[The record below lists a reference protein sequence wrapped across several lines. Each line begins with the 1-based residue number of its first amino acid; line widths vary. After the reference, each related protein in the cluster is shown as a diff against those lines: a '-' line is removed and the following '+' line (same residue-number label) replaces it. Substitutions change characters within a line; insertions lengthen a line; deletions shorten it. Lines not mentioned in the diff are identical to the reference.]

1 MITAITRASSVI
13 CDRTEHGR
21 FASMRQSSLVAA
33 VLSILAVPLVWWSFP
48 AAAGKSGESVQVTI
62 EQMRQIGVFPVE
74 SYAFHPRKIA
84 IGQITYNEDVSTVVL
99 SPFAGRVTRLIAK
112 MGDKVALGDP
122 LLEIDSLDVLPPQN
136 DYVAALGVVN
146 KARSQYELAKI
157 AESRHK
163 GLFEAKAGALKEW
176 QQAQTQLVAAE
187 NDMRSAETA
196 LEAARR
202 RLRIIGRTDEEIAA
216 LAARGMTS
224 RATVIRAPISGTV
237 IARKVSIGQYVRAE
251 SAEPLYAISDLSTMW
266 LRALVPENDLGGV
279 RIGDELEG
287 SVSGL
292 SDRMYK
298 ARVRVIGALSD
309 VTTHRVEV
317 RSEIANPDGAL
328 KSEMFA
334 SITIETG
341 EGHFAPAVPVE
352 AVIGEANLDVVWVE
366 KEPLVFQRRQV
377 TLGVEQDGRFEIREG
392 LKVGE
397 MIVGSGAIFLEYEW
411 QQ

>member
-1 MITAITRASSVI
+1 MITAITWASSVI
-13 CDRTEHGR
+13 CDRTGHGR
-21 FASMRQSSLVAA
+21 FASMRQSNLVAA
-33 VLSILAVPLVWWSFP
+33 VLSLLAVPLVWWSFP

-112 MGDKVALGDP
+112 MGDKVAIGDP

-341 EGHFAPAVPVE
+341 EGHFAPAIPVE
-352 AVIGEANLDVVWVE
+352 AVIREANLDVVWVE

>member
-1 MITAITRASSVI
+1 MITAITWASSVI
-13 CDRTEHGR
+13 CDRTGHGR

-33 VLSILAVPLVWWSFP
+33 VLSLLAVPLVWWSFP

-74 SYAFHPRKIA
+74 LYAFHPRKIA

-352 AVIGEANLDVVWVE
+352 AVIREANLDVVWVE